1 MLMRH
6 TIPFM
11 HIGIDCR
18 LPSYRMG
25 GISRYTIQL
34 IQALSQVAGAE
45 KFTIFHKKGEK
56 RSFLPDDDTR
66 FSRSDLLTPCHHRLE
81 RRALAVEL
89 ARHRLD
95 VFHSPDFIPPAPATA
110 RRVITVHD
118 LSFLYFPEIL
128 TAESRRYYADQIGWA
143 VNVADHIIADSY
155 ATRDDVIKLL
165 GVAPGRITT
174 IHLAADEVFSAGY
187 DVAEIGRTVAEYG
200 IDEGYILFVGTLE
213 PRKNLG
219 MLLRA
224 YHRLRQE
231 RGVKVPLVLV
241 GSKGWLYEEIFD
253 EIVSLGLGD
262 SVRHLSD
269 VSDVKLAH
277 LYRAAGV
284 LAFPSYYEGFG
295 LPALEAMLGGCP
307 VVCAG
312 RGSLPEVVGSAAIQL
327 DPDDVDGWVAAIES
341 VLGDSV
347 LADRMRAEGL
357 AQAQKFSWLKTAEAT
372 MAVYRDEKE

>member
-1 MLMRH
+1 MRH

-11 HIGIDCR
+11 HMGIDCR

-34 IQALSQVAGAE
+34 IQALNWVAGAE
-45 KFTIFHKKGEK
+45 EFTIFHKMGEK
-56 RSFLPDDDTR
+56 RSFLPDGSAR
-66 FSRSDLLTPCHHRLE
+66 FSRSDLLTPCHHKFE
-81 RRALAVEL
+81 RQALAVEL
-89 ARHRLD
+89 VRHRLD
-95 VFHSPDFIPPAPATA
+95 VFHSPDFIPPAPVTA

-118 LSFLYFPEIL
+118 LSFLYFPEML

-143 VNVADHIIADSY
+143 VNVADHIIADSH
-155 ATRDDVIKLL
+155 ATRDDIIKLL
-165 GVAPGRITT
+165 GVAPERTTT
-174 IHLAADEVFSAGY
+174 IHVAADEVFSADY
-187 DVAEIGRTVAEYG
+187 DVGEIGRTVAEYG
-200 IDEGYILFVGTLE
+200 IGEGYILFVGTLE
-213 PRKNLG
+213 PRKNLR

-224 YHRLRQE
+224 YHRLRKE

-253 EIVSLGLGD
+253 EIARLGLGD
-262 SVRHLSD
+262 CVRHLSG
-269 VSDVKLAH
+269 VSDIRLAH

-312 RGSLPEVVGSAAIQL
+312 KGSLPEVVGDAAIQL
-327 DPDDVDGWVAAIES
+327 DPDDIDGWMTAIEG
-341 VLGDSV
+341 VLSDSES
-347 LADRMRAEGL
+347 AGRMRAEGF
-357 AQAQKFSWLKTAEAT
+357 AQARKFSWLKTAEAT
-372 MAVYRDEKE
+372 MAVYRGKKG